1 MYIKLSGAMGLGGLE
16 PPTSRLSSVRSNQL
30 SYRPM
35 IITAAGDENRTR
47 DNSLEGCGFTTKLHP
62 HKNDY
67 EYGAGQNRTAD
78 TCSFNALLYRLSYRA
93 ANGPNGTRTRD
104 LLRDRQAS

>member
-1 MYIKLSGAMGLGGLE
+1 MGLGGLE

-30 SYRPM
+30 SYRPN
-35 IITAAGDENRTR
+35 IITAAGDE
-47 DNSLEGCGFTTKLHP
+47 
-62 HKNDY
+62 
-67 EYGAGQNRTAD
+67 NRTAD

>member
-1 MYIKLSGAMGLGGLE
+1 MLGYLF
-16 PPTSRLSSVRSNQL
+16 PNK
-30 SYRPM
+30 
-35 IITAAGDENRTR
+35 AGDENRTR

-62 HKNDY
+62 HKDDY